1 MKSIDLE
8 ISKLLDAGKYTPS
21 EIQDLLEEQGFK
33 ISLKELA
40 DHLEQLVAIGVV
52 GKYSDDT
59 FTSRLN

>member
-33 ISLKELA
+33 ISLKKLA
-40 DHLEQLVAIGVV
+40 DHLDLLVAIGVA
-52 GKYSDDT
+52 GKHSDDT

>member
-33 ISLKELA
+33 ISLKKLA
-40 DHLEQLVAIGVV
+40 DHLNLLIAIGVTR
-52 GKYSDDT
+52 KHSDDT

>member
-1 MKSIDLE
+1 MKSIDLV
-8 ISKLLDAGKYTPS
+8 ISMVWDAGKYTPS

-40 DHLEQLVAIGVV
+40 DHLERLVAIGVI

>member
-33 ISLKELA
+33 ISLKKLA
-40 DHLEQLVAIGVV
+40 DYLDLLVAIGVA
-52 GKYSDDT
+52 GKHSYDT

>member
-33 ISLKELA
+33 ISLKKLA
-40 DHLEQLVAIGVV
+40 DHLNKLVALGVV

>member
-8 ISKLLDAGKYTPS
+8 ISKLLDAGNYTPS

-33 ISLKELA
+33 ISLKKLA
-40 DHLEQLVAIGVV
+40 DHLNLLVAIGVTC
-52 GKYSDDT
+52 KHPDDT